1 MTSLCSL
8 GDLFHIC
15 FIDTDEIL
23 FLNIYMNSVLKLVF
37 IVIMKIFYTF
47 TLMCLPIKI
56 CIILC
61 IRKIC
66 VKETRYF
73 QLSLFIQYSIIQI
86 YTCWYMQMSLIFFCI
101 NCQSLFSY
109 MVKQLHF
116 QIKLHIKAFQ
126 YFIHF
131 VLFSLKV
138 R

>member
-1 MTSLCSL
+1 MVHILKIDLKVILCWWTEYTCYYLLLLDLNLKYQYTKFFSMTSLCSL

-61 IRKIC
+61 IRKILLKKQDISNC
-66 VKETRYF
+66 
-73 QLSLFIQYSIIQI
+73 LFLLNILLYRSTHADI
-86 YTCWYMQMSLIFFCI
+86 CRC
-101 NCQSLFSY
+101 
-109 MVKQLHF
+109 H
-116 QIKLHIKAFQ
+116 
-126 YFIHF
+126 
-131 VLFSLKV
+131 
-138 R
+138 